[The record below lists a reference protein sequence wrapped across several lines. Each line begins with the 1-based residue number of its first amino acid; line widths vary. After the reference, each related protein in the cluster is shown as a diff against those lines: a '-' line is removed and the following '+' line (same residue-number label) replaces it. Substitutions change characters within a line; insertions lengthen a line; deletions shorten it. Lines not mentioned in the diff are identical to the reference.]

1 MRKAWVAG
9 LGLLLAQ
16 VLGATPPQP
25 FDASFTVSRNDKAL
39 GQMQM
44 KLSGA
49 ADGSWL
55 FVSRTEG
62 NKGLA
67 GFLGVTIEERSTLRL
82 RNERISTERY
92 RYQQDMIGRHRSRSL
107 EVSADGKIAETDND
121 DRWQYSSQSPL
132 VDKHAVVLAIA
143 ERLSAGADSGT
154 VFDVPVASKGKVES
168 WRFLI
173 AGTEEID
180 TGSGRISTVRVE
192 RLRENSERKTVS
204 WHAAA
209 YGFLPVK
216 VEQVEP
222 DGERLVSLLER
233 FGPVTGG

>member
-1 MRKAWVAG
+1 MKMAWVAG
-9 LGLLLAQ
+9 LGILLAQ
-16 VLGATPPQP
+16 TLAAEPQAFEAT
-25 FDASFTVSRNDKAL
+25 FTVSRNDKAL

-44 KLSGA
+44 KLSPA
-49 ADGSWL
+49 GSGWQ

-82 RNERISTERY
+82 LGDRLSTERY

-107 EVSADGKIAETDND
+107 EVGADGKIAETDND
-121 DRWQYSSQSPL
+121 DHWQYHSQAPL

-143 ERLSAGADSGT
+143 ERLTAGADAGT
-154 VFDVPVASKGKVES
+154 VFDIPVASKGKVES

-173 AGTEEID
+173 AGRESISTGTGQID
-180 TGSGRISTVRVE
+180 TVRVE
-192 RLRENSERKTVS
+192 RLRENSDRKTVS

-209 YGFLPVK
+209 YGYLPVK

-222 DGERLVSLLER
+222 DGERLVSLLEH
-233 FGPVTGG
+233 FGAGG